1 MNNYKHCEAV
11 DFKIN
16 KSFENEDSNHS
27 FNEQQPQQGFFLIN
41 KSNDD
46 TSQNNLEQLLQA
58 KRRVLETSSEFG
70 TKSNLKKRAIS
81 SDLNQELY
89 EKLLSMKP
97 PRITKTAALVENF
110 FEAASK

>member
-1 MNNYKHCEAV
+1 MSGHLSFDSSRSK
-11 DFKIN
+11 
-16 KSFENEDSNHS
+16 KSYSN
-27 FNEQQPQQGFFLIN
+27 L
-41 KSNDD
+41 KAD
-46 TSQNNLEQLLQA
+46 LEQNTLQA
-58 KRRVLETSSEFG
+58 AS

-110 FEAASK
+110 FEVASK